1 MKHSECRKDFLR
13 RMEDNENRKKI
24 AKETGERIN
33 FKRQPVQPREGHF
46 VSTKYNKPQV
56 LQPIKWQFIA

>member
-13 RMEDNENRKKI
+13 RMEHNENLKKA

-33 FKRQPVQPREGHF
+33 FKRQ
-46 VSTKYNKPQV
+46 VSAVTSWNEWG
-56 LQPIKWQFIA
+56 LGL